1 MSRVDE
7 AAVAVAVVAAAAA
20 AAAAAVVW
28 RLTWPE
34 ITASL
39 WIRFY
44 TVWSFGPP
52 NENFKLKKSKYLRCN
67 VGHQIYLMYATK
79 ALEFNST
86 SLEVE

>member
-7 AAVAVAVVAAAAA
+7 AAVAVAVVAAA

-39 WIRFY
+39 WVRFNS
-44 TVWSFGPP
+44 VQGFEPP
-52 NENFKLKKSKYLRCN
+52 NDN
-67 VGHQIYLMYATK
+67 
-79 ALEFNST
+79 
-86 SLEVE
+86 